1 MMYSRFFLRRQLST
15 VTFRRSVSTT
25 AVVNHHASKASYIFV
40 AASAAFLVTASS
52 LGSTT
57 RTSLHANLPING
69 DIIGVGSPVKEK
81 ATGILFPHMC
91 NAMTLVGTG
100 VRVKYYVAKVYAV
113 GTYMDPVAMNAIKRQ
128 GKEAIETALLNPM
141 YPRTIR
147 IVMNRALS
155 IEKYTT
161 AIVEALE
168 PRMKGQDL
176 EKYVV
181 DDIPVVVVVCST
193 EETQW
198 STSVFTHCSCF

>member
-25 AVVNHHASKASYIFV
+25 ADVYHHASKASYIFV

-181 DDIPVVVVVCST
+181 DDIPVVVVCST